1 MVTSALLT
9 AGRMFDM
16 ARKEKAENPQKRR
29 VMRQVWQAYKITIKE
44 DPISNLWIILGFVGT
59 LAVAVLASVLIS
71 SNWIFGLLLG
81 LPTALLVAMFILVRR
96 WEPVMFR
103 QIEDQPGAAGATI
116 NTLGRGW
123 RVNEEPVAIDARTQD
138 MIFRVVGRPGVVLIS
153 EGPPGR
159 AKRMLDKEAKRVN
172 ALVKDVP
179 VHTIQTGKGEGQVE
193 LRRVTRKITRLRPKL
208 SRAEVDVVT
217 KRLDSVAK
225 LRMPMPKGF
234 DPSKARIDRKGMRGR

>member
-1 MVTSALLT
+1 
-9 AGRMFDM
+9 M
-16 ARKEKAENPQKRR
+16 ARKEKEQNPQKRR
-29 VMRQVWQAYKITIKE
+29 IMRQLWQAYKTTIKH
-44 DPISNLWIILGFVGT
+44 DPISNLWIILGFLGT
-59 LAVAVLASVLIS
+59 VAVAVLIAVLINA
-71 SNWIFGLLLG
+71 NWIFGLVLG
-81 LPTALLVAMFILVRR
+81 LPTAVLVAMFIMVRR
-96 WEPVMFR
+96 WEPVMYR
-103 QIEDQPGAAGATI
+103 QIEDQPGAAGASI
-116 NTLGRGW
+116 SNLGRGW
-123 RVNEEPVAIDARTQD
+123 RVSEEPVAIDPRTQD

-172 ALVKDVP
+172 ALVKDIP

-193 LRRVTRKITRLRPKL
+193 LHRVARKVTRLRPKL